1 MLFWVVSKTL
11 LVCELDQ
18 YALLIINY
26 VVGTGNLRCK
36 APHHIQ
42 VRKKEREK
50 ERKKER
56 KTERKKERKKPT
68 NPSPV
73 YPGLQ
78 HFHTSH
84 I

>member
-1 MLFWVVSKTL
+1 
-11 LVCELDQ
+11 LDQ

-42 VRKKEREK
+42 VRKKERKKEREK

-56 KTERKKERKKPT
+56 QKERKKERKKPT